1 MQWCEAVSSSPTSVG
16 LLDSLD
22 SDDAF
27 GLTPSFAA
35 CRSWLELF
43 PSCWVLEIWTGRRMA
58 DLCTGRVR
66 AENLL
71 SLWNFRR
78 FLAIFSLYCELFLLG
93 TPMDNTITLLAS
105 LLSGKTSIY

>member
-35 CRSWLELF
+35 CRPWLELF
-43 PSCWVLEIWTGRRMA
+43 PGRRMA

-78 FLAIFSLYCELFLLG
+78 FLAIFTLYCELFLLG